1 MLAWWS
7 SLSEV
12 SKIFSAVAIPAT
24 VIMLLQT
31 LLLFFGVGADAD
43 FDGDGIPDDVGDDGF
58 SMFSVRALVAFFS
71 VGGWAGL
78 VADTYRMPLAV
89 SIAISLSA
97 GAAAFLVVALLFKKA
112 MKLQDSGN
120 IELSG
125 ALGKTGRVY
134 IPVPPK
140 GEGRGKINLT
150 LQNRLCEIEAVCE
163 EETSIPTGESV
174 VVLALCDSETVVVG
188 RLHTDDEKNVRGG
201 ISKWNLE

>member
-1 MLAWWS
+1 MLAWWN

-24 VIMLLQT
+24 AIMLIQT
-31 LLLFFGVGADAD
+31 LLLFFGIGGDTD
-43 FDGDGIPDDVGDDGF
+43 IDGDGIPDDVGDAGF
-58 SMFSVRALVAFFS
+58 SMFSLRALVAFFS

-78 VADTYRMPLAV
+78 VSDSYRLPLAASV
-89 SIAISLSA
+89 AISLAA
-97 GAAAFLVVALLFKKA
+97 GAAAFLGVALLFRNA

-125 ALGKTGRVY
+125 AVGKTGRVY
-134 IPVPPK
+134 IPVPPR

-150 LQNRLCEIEAVCE
+150 LQNRLCEIEAICE
-163 EETSIPTGESV
+163 EEAAIPTGESV
-174 VVLALCDSETVVVG
+174 VVLSLCDSETVVVK
-188 RLHTDDEKNVRGG
+188 RLHTDHEKNTRGG

>member
-1 MLAWWS
+1 MLAWWN

-24 VIMLLQT
+24 AIMLIQT
-31 LLLFFGVGADAD
+31 LLLFFGVGADTD
-43 FDGDGIPDDVGDDGF
+43 IDGDGIPDDVGDAGF
-58 SMFSVRALVAFFS
+58 SMFSLRALVAFFS

-78 VADTYRMPLAV
+78 VSNCYRLPLAASV
-89 SIAISLSA
+89 AISLAA
-97 GAAAFLVVALLFKKA
+97 GAAAFLGMALLFRNA

-125 ALGKTGRVY
+125 AVGKTGRVY
-134 IPVPPK
+134 IPVPPR

-150 LQNRLCEIEAVCE
+150 LQNRLCEIEAICE
-163 EETSIPTGESV
+163 EEAAIPTGESV
-174 VVLALCDSETVVVG
+174 VVLSLCDSETVVVK
-188 RLHTDDEKNVRGG
+188 RLHPDHEKNIRGG